1 MKLKLFNHEL
11 ELKKFPI
18 IIFSNYR
25 TGSTALG
32 YYLSKKTSFPFINEP
47 IYDHHKKHFDLLISC
62 RNAGNKN
69 YILNFMAEHAE
80 QDYFYKKILEE
91 DSFKIKLQRKN
102 KIDQISS
109 FYIAHMT
116 DNWATKNTT
125 NVNEYD
131 IKMDLYALKHAIKTI
146 LYNDSLLDSCKTK
159 FDSSLLYEDLG
170 FLDDIHLKLT
180 VPPKN
185 ITIVKKLVETLL
197 PYHNNNSVRGG

>member
-1 MKLKLFNHEL
+1 MKLKICNHEL

-32 YYLSKKTSFPFINEP
+32 YYLAKKTGLPFLNEP
-47 IYDHHKKHFDLLISC
+47 IYEHHKKYLDLLLSY
-62 RNAGNKN
+62 RESDNKN

-80 QDYFYKKILEE
+80 QDDFYKKILEE

-109 FYIAHMT
+109 FYIAYMT
-116 DNWATKNTT
+116 DNWATINTT

-131 IKMDLYALKHAIKTI
+131 IKIDLYAIKHAIKKI
-146 LYNDSLLDSCKTK
+146 LYSDSLLDSCKTK
-159 FDSSLLYEDLG
+159 FDFSLIYEDLG

-180 VPPKN
+180 IPPKN
-185 ITIVKKLVETLL
+185 ITLIKKLVKTLL
-197 PYHNNNSVRGG
+197 PRHDL